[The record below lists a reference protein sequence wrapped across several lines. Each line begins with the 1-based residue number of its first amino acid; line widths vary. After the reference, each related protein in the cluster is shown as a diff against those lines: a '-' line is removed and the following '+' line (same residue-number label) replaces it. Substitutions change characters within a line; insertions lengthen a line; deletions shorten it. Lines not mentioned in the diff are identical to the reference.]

1 MEYKIFRYTM
11 DQAVADGLTVPIK
24 YHPRIAKVLL
34 DENKVKQIES
44 YYEKCA
50 EEGATK
56 EDIEASKRAMSSM
69 EIILGEDSRL
79 ERLAKDIYEHYTSS
93 CENNPD
99 RIQKAMVVCSNRE
112 IAFNLLKKFEQLYP
126 TWFEKKK
133 VPEGIEVTSEEL
145 KKIKPM
151 PTIAIVA
158 SVGKIDR
165 EEMYNYLGGGKND
178 SRSEELDIIFKHD
191 KSNFRVV
198 IVVNMWI
205 TGFDVPTLTYLYNDK
220 PLKKHLLIQTI
231 SRVNRKYPDKEYGL
245 IIDYIGIRKNMREA
259 LKTYGGDTSI
269 APTKD
274 DVYQAKGAFIE
285 ELEILKR
292 LFSNYDLS
300 PFISAEYNPIERYTL
315 LASAAEYVFSSLEK
329 LNIESSGK
337 IRGVLFKT
345 YFLKTVKRMKAAYD
359 ICQPSGELNE
369 KDMALV
375 RCFMAIAGFVRKM
388 SGTSD
393 IDADSMNRDV
403 SKMIEEVLKY
413 NEVESILENG
423 EEEVGE
429 IQELTSQDIITM
441 PTKQALEILEKMKK
455 SRESF
460 RKLGLTFE
468 EKAFYDILIAMR
480 DKYNFD
486 YGKDVVIEGVVINEK
501 CKELSKKIKE
511 EIDTKSSF
519 ADWLNNQN
527 VRNELQL
534 SIKICLAKNGYPPKY
549 DNEVFN
555 KVMEQVENFS
565 EHSLRNNK
573 ILKEKKE
580 VREVAEDKLKYSEDI
595 VD

>member
-1 MEYKIFRYTM
+1 M
-11 DQAVADGLTVPIK
+11 DQAVTDGLTVPIK

-178 SRSEELDIIFKHD
+178 SLDIIFKHD

-413 NEVESILENG
+413 NEVESILENV

>member
-1 MEYKIFRYTM
+1 M
-11 DQAVADGLTVPIK
+11 DQAVTDGLTVPIK

-178 SRSEELDIIFKHD
+178 SLDIIFKHD

-359 ICQPSGELNE
+359 ICQSSGELNE

-413 NEVESILENG
+413 NEVESILENV

>member
-1 MEYKIFRYTM
+1 M
-11 DQAVADGLTVPIK
+11 DQAVTDGLTVPIK

-178 SRSEELDIIFKHD
+178 SLDIIFKHD

-413 NEVESILENG
+413 NEVESILENV

-580 VREVAEDKLKYSEDI
+580 IREVAEDKLKYSEDI

>member
-1 MEYKIFRYTM
+1 M
-11 DQAVADGLTVPIK
+11 DQAVTDGLTVPIK

-178 SRSEELDIIFKHD
+178 SLDIIFKHD

-274 DVYQAKGAFIE
+274 DVYQVKGAFIE

-413 NEVESILENG
+413 NEVESILENV

>member
-1 MEYKIFRYTM
+1 M
-11 DQAVADGLTVPIK
+11 DQAVTDGLTVPIK

-165 EEMYNYLGGGKND
+165 EEMCNYLGGGKND
-178 SRSEELDIIFKHD
+178 SLDIIFKHD

-337 IRGVLFKT
+337 IRGILFKT

>member
-1 MEYKIFRYTM
+1 M
-11 DQAVADGLTVPIK
+11 DQAVTDGLTVPIK

-165 EEMYNYLGGGKND
+165 EEMCNYLGGGKND
-178 SRSEELDIIFKHD
+178 SLDIIFKHD

-413 NEVESILENG
+413 NEVESILENV

>member
-11 DQAVADGLTVPIK
+11 DQAVTDGLTVPIK

-178 SRSEELDIIFKHD
+178 SLDIIFKHD

>member
-11 DQAVADGLTVPIK
+11 DQAVTDGLTVPIK

-165 EEMYNYLGGGKND
+165 EEMCNYLGGGKND
-178 SRSEELDIIFKHD
+178 SLDIIFKHD

-345 YFLKTVKRMKAAYD
+345 YFLKTVKRMKATYD

-468 EKAFYDILIAMR
+468 EKHFTI
-480 DKYNFD
+480 F
-486 YGKDVVIEGVVINEK
+486 
-501 CKELSKKIKE
+501 
-511 EIDTKSSF
+511 
-519 ADWLNNQN
+519 
-527 VRNELQL
+527 
-534 SIKICLAKNGYPPKY
+534 
-549 DNEVFN
+549 
-555 KVMEQVENFS
+555 
-565 EHSLRNNK
+565 
-573 ILKEKKE
+573 
-580 VREVAEDKLKYSEDI
+580 
-595 VD
+595 

>member
-1 MEYKIFRYTM
+1 M

-178 SRSEELDIIFKHD
+178 SRSEELDILFKHD

-413 NEVESILENG
+413 KEVESIFENG

>member
-1 MEYKIFRYTM
+1 M
-11 DQAVADGLTVPIK
+11 DQAVTDGLTVPIK

-468 EKAFYDILIAMR
+468 GKAFYDILIAMR

>member
-1 MEYKIFRYTM
+1 M

>member
-1 MEYKIFRYTM
+1 M
-11 DQAVADGLTVPIK
+11 DQAVTDGLTVPIK

-50 EEGATK
+50 EEGAIK

-165 EEMYNYLGGGKND
+165 EEMCNYLGGGKND
-178 SRSEELDIIFKHD
+178 SLDIIFKHD

-468 EKAFYDILIAMR
+468 EKHFTI
-480 DKYNFD
+480 F
-486 YGKDVVIEGVVINEK
+486 
-501 CKELSKKIKE
+501 
-511 EIDTKSSF
+511 
-519 ADWLNNQN
+519 
-527 VRNELQL
+527 
-534 SIKICLAKNGYPPKY
+534 
-549 DNEVFN
+549 
-555 KVMEQVENFS
+555 
-565 EHSLRNNK
+565 
-573 ILKEKKE
+573 
-580 VREVAEDKLKYSEDI
+580 
-595 VD
+595 

>member
-1 MEYKIFRYTM
+1 M
-11 DQAVADGLTVPIK
+11 DQAVTDGLTVPIK

-178 SRSEELDIIFKHD
+178 SLDIIFKHD

-300 PFISAEYNPIERYTL
+300 PFISVEYDPIERYTL

-413 NEVESILENG
+413 NEVESILENV

>member
-1 MEYKIFRYTM
+1 M
-11 DQAVADGLTVPIK
+11 DQAVTDGLTVPIK

-178 SRSEELDIIFKHD
+178 SLDIIFKHD

-413 NEVESILENG
+413 NEVESILENV

-468 EKAFYDILIAMR
+468 GKAFYDILIAMR

>member
-1 MEYKIFRYTM
+1 M
-11 DQAVADGLTVPIK
+11 DQAVTDGLTVPIK

-178 SRSEELDIIFKHD
+178 SLDIIFKHD

-205 TGFDVPTLTYLYNDK
+205 TGFDVPTLIYLYNDK

-413 NEVESILENG
+413 NEVESILENV

>member
-1 MEYKIFRYTM
+1 M
-11 DQAVADGLTVPIK
+11 DQAVTDGLTVPIK

-345 YFLKTVKRMKAAYD
+345 YFLKTVKRMKVAYD

>member
-1 MEYKIFRYTM
+1 M
-11 DQAVADGLTVPIK
+11 DQAVTDGLTVPIK

-178 SRSEELDIIFKHD
+178 SLDIIFKHD

-198 IVVNMWI
+198 IVVNMCI

-413 NEVESILENG
+413 NEVESILENV

-460 RKLGLTFE
+460 RKLGLIFE

>member
-11 DQAVADGLTVPIK
+11 DQAVTDGLTVPIK

-413 NEVESILENG
+413 NEVESILENV

>member
-1 MEYKIFRYTM
+1 M
-11 DQAVADGLTVPIK
+11 DQAVTDGLTVPIK

-178 SRSEELDIIFKHD
+178 SLDIIFKHD

-337 IRGVLFKT
+337 IRGILFKT

-565 EHSLRNNK
+565 DHSLRNNK

>member
-1 MEYKIFRYTM
+1 M
-11 DQAVADGLTVPIK
+11 DQAVTDGLTVPIK

-403 SKMIEEVLKY
+403 SKMIEKVLKY

>member
-1 MEYKIFRYTM
+1 M
-11 DQAVADGLTVPIK
+11 DQAVTDGLTVPIK

-178 SRSEELDIIFKHD
+178 SLDIIFKHD

-413 NEVESILENG
+413 NEVESILENV

-486 YGKDVVIEGVVINEK
+486 YGKDVVTEGVVINEK

>member
-11 DQAVADGLTVPIK
+11 DQAVTDGLTVPIK

-112 IAFNLLKKFEQLYP
+112 ITFNLLKKFEQLYP

-178 SRSEELDIIFKHD
+178 SLDIIFKHD

-413 NEVESILENG
+413 NEVESILENV

>member
-1 MEYKIFRYTM
+1 M

-549 DNEVFN
+549 DNE
-555 KVMEQVENFS
+555 

>member
-1 MEYKIFRYTM
+1 M

-158 SVGKIDR
+158 SVGKINR

>member
-1 MEYKIFRYTM
+1 M
-11 DQAVADGLTVPIK
+11 DQAVTDGLTVPIK

-79 ERLAKDIYEHYTSS
+79 ERLAKDIYEYYTSS

-178 SRSEELDIIFKHD
+178 SLDIIFKHD

-413 NEVESILENG
+413 NEVESILENV

-486 YGKDVVIEGVVINEK
+486 YGKDVVTEGVVINEK

>member
-1 MEYKIFRYTM
+1 M
-11 DQAVADGLTVPIK
+11 DQAVTDGLTVPIK

-178 SRSEELDIIFKHD
+178 SLDIIFKHD

-337 IRGVLFKT
+337 IRGILFKT

-413 NEVESILENG
+413 NEVESILENV

>member
-1 MEYKIFRYTM
+1 M
-11 DQAVADGLTVPIK
+11 DQAVTDGLTVPIK

-178 SRSEELDIIFKHD
+178 SLDIIFKHD

-274 DVYQAKGAFIE
+274 DISQAKGAFIE

-300 PFISAEYNPIERYTL
+300 PFISVEYDPIERYTL

-337 IRGVLFKT
+337 IREVSFKT

-369 KDMALV
+369 KDMALAQ
-375 RCFMAIAGFVRKM
+375 CFMAIAGFVRKM

-413 NEVESILENG
+413 NEVESILENV

-486 YGKDVVIEGVVINEK
+486 YGEDIVIEGVIINEK

>member
-1 MEYKIFRYTM
+1 M

-133 VPEGIEVTSEEL
+133 VPGGIEVTSEEL

-151 PTIAIVA
+151 PTIAMVA
-158 SVGKIDR
+158 SVGKNDR
-165 EEMYNYLGGGKND
+165 EEMYNYLGGAKND
-178 SRSEELDIIFKHD
+178 SRSEELDIMFKHD

-501 CKELSKKIKE
+501 CKELSKKIKG

>member
-1 MEYKIFRYTM
+1 M
-11 DQAVADGLTVPIK
+11 DQAVTDGLTVPIK

-178 SRSEELDIIFKHD
+178 SLDIIFKHD

-413 NEVESILENG
+413 NEVESILENV

-519 ADWLNNQN
+519 ADWLNNKN

-549 DNEVFN
+549 NNEVFN

-565 EHSLRNNK
+565 EHSLRDNK
-573 ILKEKKE
+573 ILKEKK
-580 VREVAEDKLKYSEDI
+580 VLREVAEDKLKYSEDI
-595 VD
+595 GD

>member
-1 MEYKIFRYTM
+1 M
-11 DQAVADGLTVPIK
+11 DQAVTDGLTVPIK

-56 EDIEASKRAMSSM
+56 EDIETSKRAMSSM

-178 SRSEELDIIFKHD
+178 SLDIIFKHD

-337 IRGVLFKT
+337 IRGILFKT

>member
-1 MEYKIFRYTM
+1 M
-11 DQAVADGLTVPIK
+11 DQAVTDGLTVPIK

-245 IIDYIGIRKNMREA
+245 IIDYIGIRKNMRKA

-423 EEEVGE
+423 GEEVGE

>member
-1 MEYKIFRYTM
+1 M

-69 EIILGEDSRL
+69 EITLGEDSRL

>member
-1 MEYKIFRYTM
+1 M
-11 DQAVADGLTVPIK
+11 DQAVTDGLTVPIK

>member
-1 MEYKIFRYTM
+1 M

-580 VREVAEDKLKYSEDI
+580 VRDVAEDKLKYSEDI

>member
-1 MEYKIFRYTM
+1 M
-11 DQAVADGLTVPIK
+11 DQAVTDGLTVPIK

-595 VD
+595 GD

>member
-1 MEYKIFRYTM
+1 M
-11 DQAVADGLTVPIK
+11 DQVVTDGLTVPIK

>member
-1 MEYKIFRYTM
+1 M
-11 DQAVADGLTVPIK
+11 DQAVTDGLTVPIK

-178 SRSEELDIIFKHD
+178 SLDIIFKHD

-274 DVYQAKGAFIE
+274 DVYQANGAFLE

-413 NEVESILENG
+413 NEVESILENV

>member
-1 MEYKIFRYTM
+1 M
-11 DQAVADGLTVPIK
+11 DQAVTDGLTVPIK

-178 SRSEELDIIFKHD
+178 SRSEELDIIFKHH

-413 NEVESILENG
+413 NEVESILENV

>member
-1 MEYKIFRYTM
+1 M
-11 DQAVADGLTVPIK
+11 DQAVTDGLTVPIK

-178 SRSEELDIIFKHD
+178 SLDIIFKHD

-300 PFISAEYNPIERYTL
+300 PFIIAEYNPIERYTL

-337 IRGVLFKT
+337 IRGILFKT